1 MIRIILEQHFS
12 SCIIISKEL
21 NNEYT
26 YDKKKVASESVRFF
40 FEWTIVVK
48 YAFRV
53 VQDLWLLTTVRASC

>member
-40 FEWTIVVK
+40 FE
-48 YAFRV
+48 
-53 VQDLWLLTTVRASC
+53 